1 MSIRLLILALA
12 AAVMPAAAGA
22 QDYTIAFARFGP
34 LNSDIFI
41 ADREGAGA
49 VPFLPHPGL
58 DYNPSFSPDGRW
70 ILFTSERGGSADIYR
85 AHQDGSGLER
95 LTDAPEPAPPP
106 ERHA

>member
-1 MSIRLLILALA
+1 MSLRLLTLALA

-58 DYNPSFSPDGRW
+58 DYNPSFSPD
-70 ILFTSERGGSADIYR
+70 L
-85 AHQDGSGLER
+85 
-95 LTDAPEPAPPP
+95 LTCRHVDARQKTFAPPP
-106 ERHA
+106 GIAF